1 MKKNS
6 SFLLIV
12 ILILVTACSPSPTSK
27 LSIPSWL
34 QDDWI
39 VSDGNRTILITFTE
53 DNMLLYDNYQLR
65 MDIKS
70 SLELNPHV
78 EISSQGS
85 TDTVYQFELYNTS
98 TYSYIKVTVV
108 YTAATNSIV
117 YTESTGA
124 QSQSLIL
131 ARM

>member
-12 ILILVTACSPSPTSK
+12 VLILITACSPSPTSK
-27 LSIPSWL
+27 LAIPSWL

-70 SLELNPHV
+70 SLKLNPHV

-117 YTESTGA
+117 YTESTGG

>member
-117 YTESTGA
+117 YTESTGG